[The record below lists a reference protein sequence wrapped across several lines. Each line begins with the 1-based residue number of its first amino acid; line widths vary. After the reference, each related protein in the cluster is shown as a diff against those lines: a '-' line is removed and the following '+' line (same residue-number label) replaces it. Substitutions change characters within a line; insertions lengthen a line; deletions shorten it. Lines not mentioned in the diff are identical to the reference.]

1 MKTRFFS
8 IFSMLLVPFFA
19 ISARLFPCADFS
31 AEGQPINISET
42 WDVPEAGGSVY
53 FLYRAEGNPR
63 QLPQSLAI
71 RRRALA
77 SRAADFK
84 TFDQIYNYTESGA
97 DWLVFDVSFTE
108 SGIYECSTL
117 NDAGQIVASATVTI
131 QKEQPYSIGKSQLIV
146 CRDVSENGDPIK
158 MGNDFSLRTNEGLY
172 TFFSTEN
179 AFKNNHIGYEIWQID
194 DFGYE
199 SFLDSRIFNCQPDWN
214 FFKMPTTFSSN
225 GRFKIKVF
233 FGNNATQIL
242 AEQLILVK
250 LI

>member
-1 MKTRFFS
+1 MKIRFFS
-8 IFSMLLVPFFA
+8 IFSLFLMPILAF
-19 ISARLFPCADFS
+19 SARLFPCADFS
-31 AEGQPINISET
+31 ADGQPIKISET
-42 WDVPEAGGSVY
+42 WDVPETGGSVY

-71 RRRALA
+71 RKRALA

-84 TFDQIYNYTESGA
+84 PFDQIYNVTESGA
-97 DWLVFDVSFTE
+97 DWLVFDVSFNE

-131 QKEQPYSIGKSQLIV
+131 QKEQPYSIGKSQMVV

-158 MGNDFSLRTNEGLY
+158 MGNDFSLRANEGLY
-172 TFFSTEN
+172 TFFSAQNPFKTEQ
-179 AFKNNHIGYEIWQID
+179 IGYEIWQID
-194 DFGYE
+194 DFGSE
-199 SFLDSRIFNCQPDWN
+199 SFIDSRVFNCQPEWN

-233 FGNNATQIL
+233 LGNKTTQIL
-242 AEQLILVK
+242 AEQLVLIK